1 MVIIIQKNA
10 NTSKLK
16 PTPKTQNTWH
26 NQYTNPQQQ
35 QKPTKKIAKKQHN
48 NTNTNTTKNNTNKI
62 IKIKR
67 NIESL
72 NLINFNISKLKPTPK
87 TPNTWHNQYTN
98 PQQQQKPTKKIAK
111 KQHNNT
117 NTNTTKK
124 QHKQN
129 NKNKKEILSIELI

>member
-35 QKPTKKIAKKQHN
+35 QKPTKKIAKNK
-48 NTNTNTTKNNTNKI
+48 TTT
-62 IKIKR
+62 
-67 NIESL
+67 
-72 NLINFNISKLKPTPK
+72 TQ
-87 TPNTWHNQYTN
+87 TQT
-98 PQQQQKPTKKIAK
+98 QQKTK
-111 KQHNNT
+111 Q
-117 NTNTTKK
+117 
-124 QHKQN
+124 QN

>member
-1 MVIIIQKNA
+1 MKNLATCGTMVIIIQKNA

-48 NTNTNTTKNNTNKI
+48 NTNTNTTK
-62 IKIKR
+62 
-67 NIESL
+67 
-72 NLINFNISKLKPTPK
+72 
-87 TPNTWHNQYTN
+87 
-98 PQQQQKPTKKIAK
+98 
-111 KQHNNT
+111 
-117 NTNTTKK
+117 K